1 MAQKIHQILSASK
14 GHSLPKDINGLYLP
28 AHRQNLLLDV
38 VEYCIGVR
46 RQRLSATPWVSS
58 LKELLCLSSL
68 SKDRVISCLS
78 PPFNKLH
85 YFLQSW
91 EPLPSLNWKD
101 SSVSLNCTTTG
112 SSFLDIIAKFQVF
125 ISWESPWAV
134 SNLQRFL
141 SIVFWKAWSINSYL
155 CHYMQLSNMLRAT
168 ILKGLP
174 SPRKFHTDGISAV
187 FSHNYGCWFLSFFF
201 LFICNN
207 DIEKQKYRNTLKG
220 KKNKKLNGYYLDQTY
235 VILIYNITAYN

>member
-14 GHSLPKDINGLYLP
+14 GHSLPTDINGLYLP

-46 RQRLSATPWVSS
+46 RQRLSVTPWVSS

-68 SKDRVISCLS
+68 SKDRVFSCLS

-125 ISWESPWAV
+125 ISWEQSAISNASCPLSLHAV
-134 SNLQRFL
+134 VQYVAGNN
-141 SIVFWKAWSINSYL
+141 I
-155 CHYMQLSNMLRAT
+155 
-168 ILKGLP
+168 KGP
-174 SPRKFHTDGISAV
+174 SPRKFHADGISAV
-187 FSHNYGCWFLSFFF
+187 FSHNYGCWFLSIFFY
-201 LFICNN
+201 LFAIM
-207 DIEKQKYRNTLKG
+207 TLKN
-220 KKNKKLNGYYLDQTY
+220 KNTE
-235 VILIYNITAYN
+235 TH